1 MSQKAVFND
10 SGIIGRTTTMNAIS
24 IPDVL
29 YKHLMMIAEQQEEGL
44 EVLVQRVLERYLSDL
59 KVPKGNQE
67 TGDQAAL
74 TNLLKKARAE
84 YRTSGELWLDWE
96 GIERE
101 VANRRGGTSE
111 RKHDT
116 HLC

>member
-1 MSQKAVFND
+1 
-10 SGIIGRTTTMNAIS
+10 MNAIS

-29 YKHLMMIAEQQEEGL
+29 YEHLVMIADLQKESL

-59 KVPKGNQE
+59 KAPKGNQE
-67 TGDQAAL
+67 TGDQATL
-74 TNLLKKARAE
+74 TNLLNLARAE

-101 VANRRGGTSE
+101 VANRRGGYQWE
-111 RKHDT
+111 EA
-116 HLC
+116 